1 MKTSI
6 FKLICG
12 VFSVGF
18 LFSSCLGDSDNSTTI
33 GSDYV
38 YITSADGVKI
48 GATATTNTYI
58 TTEQIQSKGVEGQVY
73 IMGYNII
80 NSQSGGG
87 GKYYLAEDSGQAM
100 KALTQKNASISSPAS
115 VEDDYTPTAFAVSY
129 YYPVSGFFADRWV
142 FLAQASLRDKDDPWM
157 EFYYDASNQ
166 KEEVEENGERVVR
179 EIGNNKI
186 IIDVRFKKAATADG
200 PESSTTVNSVGNL
213 SSIRSYFQSSGKF
226 SYNGEKEVLIPIKF
240 RYHLLK
246 KDTNNQDVPTETLDG
261 NWNTDSSRKYVFYYS
276 TE

>member
-80 NSQSGGG
+80 NSQTGGG

-115 VEDDYTPTAFAVSY
+115 VEDDYTPTAFAVSFY
-129 YYPVSGFFADRWV
+129 SAGSVFFGDRWV
-142 FLAQASLRDKDDPWM
+142 FGAQASLKDKDDPWM

-166 KEEVEENGERVVR
+166 KEEVNGVVQ

-186 IIDVRFKKAATADG
+186 IIDVRFKKTATADG
-200 PESSTTVNSVGNL
+200 AESSTTVNLVGNL

-226 SYNGEKEVLIPIKF
+226 SYNGEKYVYIPIKF
-240 RYHLLK
+240 RYNLLK
-246 KDTNNQDVPTETLDG
+246 KNSSNQDVPTETLDG
-261 NWNTDSSRKYVFYYS
+261 NWNTDSSGKYAFYYS